1 MKILVVC
8 QHYYPEPF
16 RISDICEWLVSKGHE
31 VDVITGVPN
40 YPMGVVYDGYKD
52 KSKRDEVING
62 VNVHRCFTIAR
73 RSGAVFRLLNY
84 YSFAIS
90 SGRYAKRLKKE
101 YDVIFVNQLSPVMMA
116 NAAVKYKKKHG
127 TRLVM
132 YTLDL
137 WPESLTAGGIKRGS
151 LIYKYFHGVSRKIY
165 KAADK
170 ILVTSR
176 SFRDYFKKE
185 FDIDIEAHVPQ
196 YAEALFTPEACKKTA
211 NETVDLMFAGNVGA
225 AQSIDT
231 IIKAAALT
239 KDVENL
245 RWHIVG
251 EGSELENM
259 KKLAE
264 DLSADS
270 VIFHGRRP
278 LEEMAKYYSM
288 ADAMLVTMKD
298 SPIISYTLPGKVQT
312 YMAAGK
318 PIIGAINGETMALIN
333 EAECGICVP
342 AEDASALAAAAREFS
357 TTDKREE
364 YAKNSHAYSAA
375 NFDKEAVCER
385 LLSSLTNN

>member
-16 RISDICEWLVSKGHE
+16 RIADICEWLVKEGHE
-31 VDVITGVPN
+31 VQVITGVPN
-40 YPMGVVYDGYKD
+40 YPMGKVYDGYKAKD
-52 KSKRDEVING
+52 KRDEVING
-62 VNVHRCFTIAR
+62 VKVHRCFTIAR

-84 YSFAIS
+84 YSFALS
-90 SGRYAKRLKKE
+90 SARYAKRMKE
-101 YDVIFVNQLSPVMMA
+101 EFDVVFVNQLSPVMMA

-127 TRLVM
+127 TKLVM

-137 WPESLTAGGIKRGS
+137 WPESLTAGGIKKS
-151 LIYKYFHGVSRKIY
+151 SFIFKHFHKVSKKMY
-165 KAADK
+165 SAADV
-170 ILVTSR
+170 ILTSSK
-176 SFRDYFKKE
+176 SFENYFKTE
-185 FDIDIEAHVPQ
+185 FDIEVTDHVPQ
-196 YAEALFTPEACKKTA
+196 YAEALFTPEACKKEPDG
-211 NETVDLMFAGNVGA
+211 NIDLMFAGNVGA

-239 KDVENL
+239 KDIENL

-259 KKLAE
+259 KRLAE
-264 DLSADS
+264 ELNASS
-270 VIFHGRRP
+270 VIFHGRKP

-318 PIIGAINGETMALIN
+318 PIIGAINGETQNLID
-333 EAECGICVP
+333 EAKCGICVP
-342 AEDASALAAAAREFS
+342 AEDAEALADAVRRFCENKS
-357 TTDKREE
+357 REE
-364 YAKNSHAYSAA
+364 YAINSFAYSQA
-375 NFDKEAVCER
+375 NFDKETVCKR
-385 LLSSLTNN
+385 LLSHFD